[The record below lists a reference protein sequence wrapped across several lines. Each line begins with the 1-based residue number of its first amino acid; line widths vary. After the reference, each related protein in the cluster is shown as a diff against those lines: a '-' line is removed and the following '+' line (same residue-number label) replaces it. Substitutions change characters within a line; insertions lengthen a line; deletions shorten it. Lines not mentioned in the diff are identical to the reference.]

1 MLATFLF
8 ITLKKLGEKYMKEL
22 IEQLTLFLKPKQIKI
37 DEFLNKYTSFK
48 IGGPARVLVKP
59 AGMDEIARIINVCKS
74 RNVKYYILGRGT
86 NILANDKGY
95 DGVIILLSENFSEV
109 SISGNVITAA
119 AGAKLSNVAQ
129 LARENALTGFEF
141 AHGIPGTIGGAV
153 AMNAGAYDGEMKDV
167 VVTAVVLMPNGE
179 QKTLSNEE
187 LELGYRTSVI
197 VKEGLV
203 VLSAAIELKKA
214 SKDEISNKMKDFGQR
229 RRDKQPLNY
238 PSAGSTFK
246 RPTGYFAGK
255 LIEDANLS
263 GFRIGDAMVSDKHC
277 GFVIN
282 VGNATFED
290 VTKLI
295 EEVKKRVFEKFGVML
310 EEEVKIL

>member
-1 MLATFLF
+1 
-8 ITLKKLGEKYMKEL
+8 MKEL

>member
-179 QKTLSNEE
+179 QKTLANEE

>member
-1 MLATFLF
+1 
-8 ITLKKLGEKYMKEL
+8 MKEL

-179 QKTLSNEE
+179 QKTLANEE